1 VFARRP
7 DGDLQFRFV
16 PDCFN
21 AGLECGILLQTC
33 LVFAMPTQAKPGDC
47 DDKNQHKDGE
57 RSPKS
62 ALFADVAHV
71 RFLPLFVFRLH
82 RYAVHFE
89 TVPLGLVLENSIR
102 EPHAAPG
109 GRRGTL
115 TNTGQED
122 DMVRSTQ
129 KQKLFNGRDFSWMQF
144 NRRVLEEA
152 EDGANPLL
160 ERVKFLAITG
170 SNLDEYV
177 EIRQAGLMQRIED
190 GYREQGYDGLRPDES
205 LATLTAEIQR
215 FVADQYRCW
224 NDHLLPTLRKQNVR
238 LLEWN
243 DLNEEQRA
251 FAQSYFQ
258 REVDPLLTPIAI
270 DPAHPFPRVLNKA
283 LCLALLLRRKRKT
296 SGPLVLGVV
305 TVPRALPRFVRLPA
319 AEGVFDYLLLHE
331 LIAQNLGGMYRGYE
345 VVARAGFRVTR
356 NSNLYFEEEEAR
368 SLLETIRVELHNR
381 RKGDAV
387 RLEIEADADAEIIER
402 LRVNFELDEDQVFRC
417 DGPLNLSRLMFLYG
431 DVARPDLKFPAFT
444 PRPFQLARNA
454 HDIYDELRHRDILLH
469 HPYDSYDTVVE
480 FIENAAIDPAVVTMK
495 QTLYRTSENSPMF
508 QALTDAAATKETTL
522 VVELMARF
530 DEASNIRWAR
540 SMEDAG
546 VQVFHGVV
554 GLKTHCKLAMLVR
567 RDEDGVTRR
576 YCHLGTGNYNPVT
589 ARFYTDL
596 SLLTCDPQ
604 ITERV
609 HMVFNYLTAHAEIN
623 DYSPLLVAPLTM
635 AESFLGLIRREMDH
649 AKAGRP
655 AHIVAKMNALLEPSV
670 IEALYAA
677 SQAGVEIDL
686 IIRGLC
692 ILRPGVKGLSEN
704 IRVRSIVGRFLEHS
718 RIFHFANGGNDEIYL
733 GSADWMPRN
742 LFERCEVV
750 FPVRD
755 AAALARIHD
764 EILPAYLADTTK
776 ARLQQA
782 DGTYV
787 RASKVLKDA
796 PAFSSQDFLMQ
807 LAEGKADLD
816 AIPKP
821 GTVAVLAAKTARPK
835 AHRPRA
841 AAKKAHAAD

>member
-1 VFARRP
+1 
-7 DGDLQFRFV
+7 
-16 PDCFN
+16 
-21 AGLECGILLQTC
+21 
-33 LVFAMPTQAKPGDC
+33 
-47 DDKNQHKDGE
+47 
-57 RSPKS
+57 
-62 ALFADVAHV
+62 
-71 RFLPLFVFRLH
+71 
-82 RYAVHFE
+82 
-89 TVPLGLVLENSIR
+89 
-102 EPHAAPG
+102 
-109 GRRGTL
+109 
-115 TNTGQED
+115 
-122 DMVRSTQ
+122 
-129 KQKLFNGRDFSWMQF
+129 MQF

-152 EDGANPLL
+152 EDAANPLL

-190 GYREQGYDGLRPDES
+190 GYREKGYDGLRPDES
-205 LATLTAEIQR
+205 LAMLTEDIHE
-215 FVADQYRCW
+215 FVAAQYACW
-224 NDHLLPTLRKQNVR
+224 NRNLLPELRKQGIR
-238 LLEWN
+238 LLEWSEL
-243 DLNEEQRA
+243 DEEARG
-251 FAQSYFQ
+251 FAQGYFL
-258 REVDPLLTPIAI
+258 RDVDPLLTPISI

-283 LCLALLLRRKRKT
+283 LCLALLLRAKRRS
-296 SGPLVLGVV
+296 SGPQVLGVV
-305 TVPRALPRFVRLPA
+305 TVPRALPRFVRLPSA
-319 AEGVFDYLLLHE
+319 AGSYDYLLLQD
-331 LIAQNLGGMYRGYE
+331 LIEQNLAGMYRGYE
-345 VVARAGFRVTR
+345 VLARTSFRVTR

-387 RLEIEADADAEIIER
+387 RLEIETGADAEIIER

-417 DGPLNLSRLMFLYG
+417 DGPVNLSRLMFFYG
-431 DVARPDLKFPAFT
+431 DIQRPDLKFSPFT
-444 PRPFQLARNA
+444 PKPLHLSRKSATIF
-454 HDIYDELRHRDILLH
+454 DELRQHDVLLH
-469 HPYDSYDTVVE
+469 HPYDSYDPVVD
-480 FIENAAIDPAVVTMK
+480 FIQQGAQDPAVVSMK
-495 QTLYRTSENSPMF
+495 QTLYRTSHDSPMF
-508 QALTDAAATKETTL
+508 EALTEAAATKEATL

-609 HMVFNYLTAHAEIN
+609 HMVFNYLTAQAQVD
-623 DYSPLLVAPLTM
+623 DYRPLLVAPLTM
-635 AESFLGLIRREMDH
+635 AESFLGLIRREQEH
-649 AKAGRP
+649 AQAGRP

-686 IIRGLC
+686 IVRGLC
-692 ILRPGVKGLSEN
+692 ILRPGVKGLSER

-718 RIFHFANGGNDEIYL
+718 RIFHFDNGGETEIYL

-755 AAALARIHD
+755 PAARARIHD
-764 EILPAYLADTTK
+764 EILPALLADTVK
-776 ARLQQA
+776 ARQQQP
-782 DGTYV
+782 DGSYL
-787 RASKVLKDA
+787 RAAKLAKDSA
-796 PAFSSQDFLMQ
+796 PFSSQDFLMQ
-807 LAEGKADLD
+807 LAEGKAELN
-816 AIPKP
+816 AIPVSGVAKP
-821 GTVAVLAAKTARPK
+821 PAKIAQK
-835 AHRPRA
+835 KA
-841 AAKKAHAAD
+841 AAAD